1 MQKAVDLGWLVLCI
15 GWRLVSFPTDFSPSV
30 EKSTTSRLFAL
41 CREKYF
47 SRRRA
52 KSRLGTRLVGGYSY
66 QPQTEFINIS
76 SNADGLIAGL
86 QHYNQ
91 GMVMM
96 FAFVAGRKRTL
107 SNMCLSCNVFVV
119 QFYSHIIM

>member
-15 GWRLVSFPTDFSPSV
+15 HIGWRLVSFPADFSPSV
-30 EKSTTSRLFAL
+30 ENVLFSTEGEKSAGNETSWRL
-41 CREKYF
+41 
-47 SRRRA
+47 
-52 KSRLGTRLVGGYSY
+52 Y

-86 QHYNQ
+86 QYYIYQ

-107 SNMCLSCNVFVV
+107 SNMCFSCNVFVV